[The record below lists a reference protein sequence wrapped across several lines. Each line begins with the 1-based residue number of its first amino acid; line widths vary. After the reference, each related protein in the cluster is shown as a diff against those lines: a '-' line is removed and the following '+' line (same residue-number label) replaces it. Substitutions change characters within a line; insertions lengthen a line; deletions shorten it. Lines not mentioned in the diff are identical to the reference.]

1 MMARKLAFAF
11 VTGSLLL
18 ATTTPAAAQ
27 REGALPT
34 DAKKLDG
41 LLVQAQGICP
51 VMGMDLT
58 KMGGPVK
65 AKIGQ
70 QTIFLCCKGC
80 LGKQINQEHW
90 AQIQANL
97 KTAQGICPVRN
108 VALGSEAVPVVVKGR
123 TVYVCCDAGYCIK
136 QVQAHPDK
144 HLAIVD
150 RLLKENLGRQA
161 GDPGLRQQR

>member
-1 MMARKLAFAF
+1 MARKLAFAF

-97 KTAQGICPVRN
+97 KAAQGVCPVRN
-108 VALGSEAVPVVVKGR
+108 VSLGSEAVPVVVKGR
-123 TVYVCCDAGYCIK
+123 AVYVCCDAGYCIQ
-136 QVQAHPDK
+136 QVQSHADK
-144 HLAIVD
+144 YLAIVD
-150 RLLKENLGRQA
+150 ELLKANLARQAERRGAGRQ
-161 GDPGLRQQR
+161 R